1 LPPFADLAS
10 CPKNLMKTMDLQSLN
25 ANDLFRRNSIAYELS
40 NDDYSADLAHALNDN
55 SYSNNGDD
63 LLSRK

>member
-1 LPPFADLAS
+1 
-10 CPKNLMKTMDLQSLN
+10 MKTMELQSLN